1 MLGHGTVALMLVQ
14 SSPATGTEPLKAVSQ
29 TNTSKN
35 RNVTNAVLEG
45 LKTHFKAQGDTRQIC
60 GNSVLHRMLVESG
73 FGERCSVRV
82 CVCVCQGSR
91 GSNALPLLKGDF
103 PTSASWIF
111 HCCEFTAV

>member
-1 MLGHGTVALMLVQ
+1 MLGHGTVALMSVQ

-73 FGERCSVRV
+73 FGERWSVRV
-82 CVCVCQGSR
+82 CVCACVSG
-91 GSNALPLLKGDF
+91 
-103 PTSASWIF
+103 
-111 HCCEFTAV
+111 V